1 MSFDLHAKLAEEF
14 GGKEKWG
21 YRTVDTLSVD
31 FDATR
36 KSKRA
41 APVSWLPDGLITSSR
56 SLGGPKTTGQVH
68 PQLFTTFFSEQFLSK
83 PDTSLVIGPA
93 TSVKVEN
100 GAVTSVT
107 VKTDGGDKV
116 IPADAVVLAA
126 GPWTGELAKQLLGKD
141 IGGKL
146 GVSGHRAHSI
156 VLKTKE
162 ELSAHCLFTSMTM
175 EDGSAG
181 EPEVYARP
189 DGTTYM

>member
-36 KSKRA
+36 KSKRSS
-41 APVSWLPDGLITSSR
+41 PVKWLPDGLITSSR
-56 SLGGPKTTGQVH
+56 SLGGHKTTGQVH
-68 PQLFTTFFSEQFLSK
+68 PRLFTTFFSEQFLSK
-83 PDTSLVIGPA
+83 PDTELVIGPA
-93 TSVKVEN
+93 TSIKVDN
-100 GAVTSVT
+100 GDITSVT
-107 VKTDGGDKV
+107 VKTEEGDKV
-116 IPADAVVLAA
+116 VLADTVVLAA
-126 GPWTGELAKQLLGKD
+126 GPWTGELAKKLLGKE

-146 GVSGHRAHSI
+146 GVTGHRAHSI

-162 ELSAHCLFTSMTM
+162 ELSAHCLLTSMTM

>member
-68 PQLFTTFFSEQFLSK
+68 PRLFTTFFSEQFLSK
-83 PDTSLVIGPA
+83 PDTSLVIGSA

-107 VKTDGGDKV
+107 VKTDGGNKV

>member
-31 FDATR
+31 FDATQ
-36 KSKRA
+36 KSKRT
-41 APVSWLPDGLITSSR
+41 APVEWLPDGLIASSR
-56 SLGGPKTTGQVH
+56 SLGGHKTTGQVH
-68 PQLFTTFFSEQFLSK
+68 PRLFTTFFSEQFLSK
-83 PDTSLVIGPA
+83 PDTALLIGAA
-93 TSVKVEN
+93 TSVKVE
-100 GAVTSVT
+100 GGSITSVT
-107 VKTDGGDKV
+107 VKADGGERV
-116 IPADAVVLAA
+116 IPADIVVLAA
-126 GPWTGELAKQLLGKD
+126 GPWTGELAKRLFGKD
-141 IGGKL
+141 VGGKL
-146 GVSGHRAHSI
+146 GVTGHRAHSI

-189 DGTTYM
+189 DGTAYM